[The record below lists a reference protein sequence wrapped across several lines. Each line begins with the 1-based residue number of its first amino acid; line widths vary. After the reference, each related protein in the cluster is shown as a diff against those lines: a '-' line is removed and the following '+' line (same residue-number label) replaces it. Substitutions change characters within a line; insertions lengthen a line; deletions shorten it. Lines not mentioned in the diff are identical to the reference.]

1 MKKFIGI
8 FLTSAFIFAVLL
20 SEYDSYYGSWLFYAL
35 GMMMVALGYIYK
47 GEENSTSCF
56 WVGLF
61 IMLITFVGTNV
72 SGKISVETI
81 EILRETLENI
91 EE

>member
-1 MKKFIGI
+1 
-8 FLTSAFIFAVLL
+8 
-20 SEYDSYYGSWLFYAL
+20 
-35 GMMMVALGYIYK
+35 MVALGYIYK

-61 IMLITFVGTNV
+61 IMLITFVGANV
-72 SGKISVETI
+72 SGKISIETI